1 MEAGFMKSD
10 AGNVDANYTFSQGF
24 AKMGVQEDETYY
36 GGIRWGKKDCDEK
49 LVSMGKEYMGSLTKA
64 PTFGHTSGGTVTAYG
79 LMPSFFDPAVV
90 DRTVRQTPLVRLL
103 PRKAVRGRSYVYN
116 ALTAK
121 AGYTIGTAGG
131 GFKGDDAALAEDVDT
146 WTATST
152 TMKFAYVVGRVTG
165 PALASGLG
173 FMNLLAEDIRVKTA
187 TMNEILENEI
197 VNGATA
203 ANALGF
209 NGLRAA
215 ITTNTTANGGG
226 AITLDQIRTDM
237 NTVFEAN
244 GMVDLVV
251 TDGST
256 HNTIKGLLMD
266 FQRNIE
272 RPSGTMD
279 FGIPDAF
286 MFDGALFIK
295 DRFMPTTA
303 AAREIMYLDTR
314 YIFLA
319 VLQDTTF
326 EELAKTNDSQKYMLK
341 WYGSLIVTAEA
352 LMADRTGLA

>member
-1 MEAGFMKSD
+1 MAFGSN
-10 AGNVDANYTFSQGF
+10 GLSNVGASHAFDQVFG
-24 AKMGVQEDETYY
+24 KCGVSEDELYYSPMQGIDKRVEMAKTY
-36 GGIRWGKKDCDEK
+36 
-49 LVSMGKEYMGSLTKA
+49 KESIKKA
-64 PTFGHTSGGTVTAYG
+64 PTFGHTTGGTVTAYG
-79 LMPSFFDPAVV
+79 LMPSFFDPSIV

-121 AGYTIGTAGG
+121 AVPTNGTAGS
-131 GFKGDDAALAEDVDT
+131 GFKADDAALAEDVDT
-146 WTATST
+146 YTATST

-165 PALASGLG
+165 PALASGEG
-173 FMNLLAEDIRVKTA
+173 FLNLLQQDIVVKTA
-187 TMNEILENEI
+187 AMNEILENEI
-197 VNGATA
+197 VNGAVATS
-203 ANALGF
+203 ALGF
-209 NGLRAA
+209 DGLRTAISTNSTAA
-215 ITTNTTANGGG
+215 AGA
-226 AITLDQIRTDM
+226 AITLDDIRTDM

-256 HNTIKGLLMD
+256 FNTIKGLLMD
-266 FQRNIE
+266 FQRNVE
-272 RPSGTMD
+272 RPSAEMS

-286 MFDGALFIK
+286 TFDGALFIK
-295 DRFMPTTA
+295 DRFMPTGA
-303 AAREIMYLDTR
+303 ASREILYLDLR

-352 LMADRTGLA
+352 LMAKRTGLA

>member
-1 MEAGFMKSD
+1 MFSANEMSDVGAGYVFD
-10 AGNVDANYTFSQGF
+10 TGF
-24 AKMGVQEDETYY
+24 GKMGVREGETYY
-36 GGIRWGKKDCDEK
+36 NPIAGIDKRKE
-49 LVSMGKEYMGSLTKA
+49 MAKEYQANMQKA
-64 PTFGHTSGGTVTAYG
+64 PSFGHTSGGTVTAYG
-79 LMPSFFDPAVV
+79 LMPSFFDPAIV

-103 PRKAVRGRSYVYN
+103 PRKAVRGRAYVYN

-131 GFKGDDAALAEDVDT
+131 GFMADDASLPEDVDT

-152 TMKFAYVVGRVTG
+152 VMKFAYVVGRVTG
-165 PALASGLG
+165 PALSSGEG
-173 FMNLLAEDIRVKTA
+173 FLNLLAEDIRVKTS

-197 VNGATA
+197 VNGDASSA
-203 ANALGF
+203 AVGF
-209 NGLRAA
+209 TGLRAS

-226 AITLDQIRTDM
+226 AITLDQIREDM

-244 GMVDLVV
+244 GNVDLVV

-256 HNTIKGLLMD
+256 HNVIKGLLMD
-266 FQRNIE
+266 FQRNVE
-272 RPSGTMD
+272 RPTGQMD

-303 AAREIMYLDTR
+303 ASREIMYLDLR
-314 YIFLA
+314 YVFLA
-319 VLQDTTF
+319 ILQDTTF

-341 WYGSLIVTAEA
+341 WYGCLIVTAEA

>member
-1 MEAGFMKSD
+1 MFGANELSNEGAGYAFDS
-10 AGNVDANYTFSQGF
+10 GF
-24 AKMGVQEDETYY
+24 GKMGIREGETYY
-36 GGIRWGKKDCDEK
+36 APMSGIDKRKDMAKEYQANMQK
-49 LVSMGKEYMGSLTKA
+49 APSMG
-64 PTFGHTSGGTVTAYG
+64 HTTGGTVTAYG
-79 LMPSFFDPAVV
+79 LMPSFFDPAIV

-103 PRKAVRGRSYVYN
+103 PRKAVRGRAYVYD

-121 AGYTIGTAGG
+121 DGYVIGTPGG
-131 GFKGDDAALAEDVDT
+131 GFKADDAALPEDVDT

-152 TMKFAYVVGRVTG
+152 VMKFAYVVGRVTG
-165 PALASGLG
+165 PALASGEG
-173 FMNLLAEDIRVKTA
+173 FLNLLAEDIRVKTS

-197 VNGATA
+197 VNGAVATA
-203 ANALGF
+203 ALGF
-209 NGLRAA
+209 DGLRAS
-215 ITTNTTANGGG
+215 ITTNTTANGGA

-244 GMVDLVV
+244 GNVDLVV

-266 FQRNIE
+266 FQRNVE
-272 RPSGTMD
+272 RPSGQMD

-303 AAREIMYLDTR
+303 TQREIMYLDLR
-314 YIFLA
+314 YVFLA